1 MANLRRIGMT
11 YYVRFI
17 IPKDR
22 WDDCE
27 GKREVVRTLQTRDL
41 KEARK
46 RRFHALEAIK
56 AELNDKLI
64 GRGLKS
70 LDANWTPDWQ
80 TRALEDN
87 AKISRQPKMMI
98 MRRQTA
104 PTTRLATTGKPIE
117 P

>member
-46 RRFHALEAIK
+46 RRSHALEAIK

-64 GRGLKS
+64 GRGLQS
-70 LDANWTPDWQ
+70 L
-80 TRALEDN
+80 
-87 AKISRQPKMMI
+87 
-98 MRRQTA
+98 
-104 PTTRLATTGKPIE
+104 
-117 P
+117 